1 MKAQA
6 LPIDLV
12 GTLNK
17 WVAEGEPQPA
27 PAAAPVPDQSPSG
40 APEQSPEPEAGP
52 MPDGLPTR
60 AIADL
65 FEDVHFT
72 NWSKSL
78 SDAKW
83 LDPARVQAGVRGGA
97 SAMWC
102 PVQIAKLLHGK
113 KYATTKQL
121 TRVFAN
127 PALNQ
132 WRDEWDRFASVFDNS
147 ND

>member
-1 MKAQA
+1 
-6 LPIDLV
+6 
-12 GTLNK
+12 
-17 WVAEGEPQPA
+17 
-27 PAAAPVPDQSPSG
+27 
-40 APEQSPEPEAGP
+40 
-52 MPDGLPTR
+52 MPNGLPTK

-65 FEDVHFT
+65 FEGVYFT

-83 LDPARVQAGVRGGA
+83 LGPARVQAGVRGGA

-102 PVQIAKLLHGK
+102 PVEIAKLLHGK